1 MSKILDFLK
10 ANKKWVGATFAAGA
24 ATAAYLGYD
33 DVAKAIGAVATYFLG
48 AAFHPSDA
56 ARQEFKGKAV

>member
-24 ATAAYLGYD
+24 ATAAYLGHD
-33 DVAKAIGAVATYFLG
+33 DVARAITAVATYFLG

-56 ARQEFKGKAV
+56 AEKKFGDEAK